1 MNHNDHKQIKNDCRE
16 FLRTAIFVSF
26 LHRLTNIASPTI
38 AAWLI
43 GDMTNHLLNLDVVAI
58 LSSMPSFLCA
68 VFFQV
73 IVVSIFNLV
82 LNLLLTKQ
90 GFAYDSYLMEK
101 FIHLP
106 LSTVQTV
113 DAGSVMERLEEDS
126 AAFCWNQMTVCAYPC
141 AIIVFALV
149 LGYILFDNGCHIIF
163 ALTIVLLAAL
173 PIVRTAYIGKAQTS
187 LKKKVSEYNDARKQM
202 EQELF
207 NARDFAQSYS
217 LHNYFINRLDILFH
231 SFLNKVGLTQYRMN
245 AKTETLDFLCNYGVQ
260 LCAVLMG
267 ALLISLGKLTLGT
280 LLSGYLMIPAITQC
294 FQYVRE
300 WITEKHDES
309 KYLSRIRLFYSSYEE
324 RESSSNTLTSLDA
337 SNITFTYS
345 TNETPVI
352 SDLHFH
358 MSNQENWRLIGSNGS
373 GKSTLMS
380 ILAGLYD
387 PQSGQVCFGASV
399 GQRRKSVAL
408 QDQDGAIFSGTI
420 WDNLF
425 IPSDKQKQAKKML
438 SDMGMEKSMDYEVL
452 SGGSN
457 LSPGEKKKIL
467 LTRALLR
474 DAEFLLLDEPM
485 NHLDKHGINV
495 LRHALSQRS
504 GGLLLISHQDT
515 ICDSLDIHT
524 FDMDLFSIH
533 PSPTVSASDS

>member
-1 MNHNDHKQIKNDCRE
+1 MNHNNHKQIQKDCRG

-26 LHRLTNIASPTI
+26 LHRLTNIAAPTI

-43 GDMTNHLLNLDVVAI
+43 GDMTNHLLNLNTVAI

-68 VFFQV
+68 VVFQV
-73 IVVSIFNLV
+73 VVVSIFNLV

-141 AIIVFALV
+141 AIIVFASV
-149 LGYILFDNGCHIIF
+149 LGYILFDNDCHIIF

-173 PIVRTAYIGKAQTS
+173 PIFRTAYIGKAQTI
-187 LKKKVSEYNDARKQM
+187 LKKKNSEYNDARKQM

-217 LHNYFINRLDILFH
+217 LHNYFINRLDLLFH
-231 SFLNKVGLTQYRMN
+231 SFLNKIGLTQYRMN

-260 LCAVLMG
+260 LGAVLMG
-267 ALLISLGKLTLGT
+267 ALLISLGELTLGT

-294 FQYVRE
+294 FQYISE

-309 KYLSRIRLFYSSYEE
+309 KYLSRISLFYSSYEE
-324 RESSSNTLTSLDA
+324 RESSNNTLTSLDA
-337 SNITFTYS
+337 SNITFTYPAS
-345 TNETPVI
+345 EVPVI

-420 WDNLF
+420 GDNLF
-425 IPSDKQKQAKKML
+425 ISADKQNQAKKIL
-438 SDMGMEKSMDYEVL
+438 SDMGMEKSLDYEVL

-467 LTRALLR
+467 LARALLR
-474 DAEFLLLDEPM
+474 DAEFLMLDEPM
-485 NHLDKHGINV
+485 NHLDEQGINV
-495 LRHALSQRS
+495 LRRALSQRS
-504 GGLLLISHQDT
+504 GGVLLISHQDF
-515 ICDSLDIHT
+515 ICDSMDIHT
-524 FDMDLFSIH
+524 FDMDLFSTH
-533 PSPTVSASDS
+533 PSPTSVVLDS